1 MYRIVVGILVW
12 GLVGMGMAAAAGE
25 LSDQEMR
32 RYYEAQVVWEIDHC
46 LQKCHLMD
54 SRSLALRTKARQE
67 VGKAQ
72 YLKTHKDQLVEAMMK
87 SDLGLEH
94 YKVQHFMNQRYHN
107 HGYTYL
113 DVNYCE

>member
-12 GLVGMGMAAAAGE
+12 GLAGMGMAAAADE
-25 LSDQEMR
+25 WSASEMR

-54 SRSLALRTKARQE
+54 SGSLALRTKARQE

-72 YLKTHKDQLVEAMMK
+72 YLKTHKDQRCQSALRRL
-87 SDLGLEH
+87 S
-94 YKVQHFMNQRYHN
+94 VQ
-107 HGYTYL
+107 
-113 DVNYCE
+113 